1 MMFRKKQ
8 TLKETLFIELQ
19 TIISFTTNGQYLIDW

>member
-8 TLKETLFIELQ
+8 TLKETLFSELQ
-19 TIISFTTNGQYLIDW
+19 TIISFTTNGQVSDK